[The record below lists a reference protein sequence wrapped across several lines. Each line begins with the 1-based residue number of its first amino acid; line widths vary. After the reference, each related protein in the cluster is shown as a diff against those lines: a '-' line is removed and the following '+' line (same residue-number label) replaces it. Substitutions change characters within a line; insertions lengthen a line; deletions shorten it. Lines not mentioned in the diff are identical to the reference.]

1 MLMKKG
7 KDDSGAKR
15 NDKYGLSPEEFEKHK
30 MTELYTENLGNE
42 NEILSLIRV
51 VVKEGKKRMVRRLFA
66 ALDLF
71 VLGEYIFKNW
81 KRTTLST

>member
-1 MLMKKG
+1 
-7 KDDSGAKR
+7 
-15 NDKYGLSPEEFEKHK
+15 

>member
-1 MLMKKG
+1 
-7 KDDSGAKR
+7 
-15 NDKYGLSPEEFEKHK
+15 

-42 NEILSLIRV
+42 NEILSLI
-51 VVKEGKKRMVRRLFA
+51 VKEGKKRMVRCLFA